1 MKTKILKY
9 NSYMDQ
15 FPNCPSEEY
24 SEKEIILF
32 RWVHEVINHD
42 NNFKPIR
49 FLNPMRVLDSND
61 IECISF
67 GLSFFDSFQ
76 TAKLKYCV
84 IYNRYRNSKQKEDF
98 KIEKGTHIAEIFI
111 KEEDGLCSSNKN
123 GHFTFYEYNDTN
135 LINSVNIINPIFAL
149 DGTIKI

>member
-1 MKTKILKY
+1 MKSITTSTLAKERNIESKELYKILTSKGFIY
-9 NSYMDQ
+9 KKDDKWNLTNEGKLAGGELKNSPQHGPYFIWPENIDL
-15 FPNCPSEEY
+15 
-24 SEKEIILF
+24 EK
-32 RWVHEVINHD
+32 
-42 NNFKPIR
+42 K
-49 FLNPMRVLDSND
+49 SND
-61 IECISF
+61 
-67 GLSFFDSFQ
+67 Q